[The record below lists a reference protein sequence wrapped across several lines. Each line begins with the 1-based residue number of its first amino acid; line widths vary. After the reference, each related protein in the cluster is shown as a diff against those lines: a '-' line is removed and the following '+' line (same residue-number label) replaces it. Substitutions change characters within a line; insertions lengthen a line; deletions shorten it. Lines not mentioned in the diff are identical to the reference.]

1 MRLLAVLLAFVLT
14 SAACAQQPGDSSV
27 SEVDGEE
34 RVDPATMQASRMP
47 YIVAGL
53 TEREAAAHLLN
64 RFAYGPRP
72 GEVEAVVA
80 QGFDAWFAA
89 QLDPGPDPA
98 DLTARMDGFYA
109 LAGTPEDLARMY
121 RRNGQIMR
129 EARNR
134 GLIGDDV
141 TANSPEGRAAIR
153 QVRDEMGYRNG
164 AEIFRDLMHYKLTRA
179 IYSPYQLQ
187 EVLTDFWYNHFNVEL
202 APDVA
207 FFVRDFEETA
217 IRPHVTGRFEAML
230 RATARHPAMLLYL
243 DNALSVAPPGMR
255 TEAPRPRRIPGGLTG
270 INENYA
276 RELMELHTLGVDGGY
291 TQADIEEVSRA
302 FTGWTVVPV
311 SRFQAATVNER
322 GRQQLD
328 RFVTGRGVVRDGFFL
343 YVPNFHDAEAKTILG
358 EAFPAGRGI
367 DEGERILGMLAAHP
381 STAQHIARKL
391 AVKFVQDD
399 PDAVLVERLAGVF
412 TETEGDLKAMLWAI
426 AEAPE
431 FWALPALEGKVKTPL
446 EYVASALRA
455 TDAEVLRPGVLATA
469 LRTMGEAPYRAPAP
483 TGYDEAS
490 EAWIN
495 TGSLLA
501 RMDFGLRLAQDT
513 FRDVEIDLAALN
525 QNRQPESA
533 EAALE
538 TYARL
543 LLPGRDLDET
553 IARLSPLIANPE
565 FAARVRDAAPEAR
578 PDMVDGERLDTDD
591 PPRTRRAP
599 TMRPDD
605 TLALVVGVILGSPE
619 FQRQ

>member
-1 MRLLAVLLAFVLT
+1 
-14 SAACAQQPGDSSV
+14 
-27 SEVDGEE
+27 
-34 RVDPATMQASRMP
+34 MQASRMP
-47 YIVAGL
+47 YVAAGL

-64 RFAYGPRP
+64 RFAYGPRL

-89 QLDPGPDPA
+89 QLSPGPDPA
-98 DLTARMDGFYA
+98 ELMVRMESFHALT
-109 LAGTPEDLARMY
+109 GTPEELAQTY
-121 RRNGQIMR
+121 RRTGQLMR

-134 GLIGDDV
+134 GLVADDV
-141 TANSPEGRAAIR
+141 SVNSPEGRAAIQ
-153 QVRDEMGYRNG
+153 QVREEMGYRNG
-164 AEIFRDLMHYKLTRA
+164 VEIFRDLTHYKLTRA
-179 IYSPYQLQ
+179 IYSPHQLQ
-187 EVLTDFWYNHFNVEL
+187 EVLADFWYNHFNVEL

-217 IRPHVTGRFEAML
+217 IRPHVTGRFEDML

-243 DNALSVAPPGMR
+243 DNALSIAPPGTR
-255 TEAPRPRRIPGGLTG
+255 TEAPRPRRVLSGLTG

-276 RELMELHTLGVDGGY
+276 RELMELHTLGVNGGY
-291 TQADIEEVSRA
+291 TQTDIEEVARA

-328 RFVTGRGVVRDGFFL
+328 RFVNGPGIVRDGFFL
-343 YVPNFHDAEAKTILG
+343 YVPGLHDADAKTILG
-358 EAFPAGRGI
+358 ETFPAGRGI
-367 DEGERILGMLAAHP
+367 DEGERVLGMLAAHP

-391 AVKFVQDD
+391 AVKFIQDD
-399 PDAVLVERLAGVF
+399 PDTVLVERLAEVF
-412 TETEGDLKAMLWAI
+412 AETGGDLEAMLWAVV
-426 AEAPE
+426 EAPE

-455 TDAEVLRPGVLATA
+455 TDAEMLRSGVLARV
-469 LRTMGEAPYRAPAP
+469 LRTMGETPYRAPAP

-490 EAWIN
+490 QAWVN

-513 FRDVEIDLAALN
+513 FRDIEIDLAALN

-553 IARLSPLIANPE
+553 IARLSPLVASPG

-591 PPRTRRAP
+591 PPRTRRVP